1 MKEKNIR
8 VFDSEDYEF
17 IKCLRNIGIER
28 KQAMVLAFFRVEEIG
43 TSRGI
48 EMATSATARGEP
60 RNSCLEKSGLY

>member
-28 KQAMVLAFFRVEEIG
+28 KQAMVLAFSVLKR
-43 TSRGI
+43 
-48 EMATSATARGEP
+48 
-60 RNSCLEKSGLY
+60 LELRAA